1 MSFQPLTQ
9 PVDHITLAGQRSPGV
24 ADLTDTLSDSDIQ
37 ERKGYGLGG
46 AYAVYKG
53 LKIAYPKVTIKLV
66 TSQHWDDWH
75 AWRPLIARPPTGRRP
90 RALDIW
96 HPILEDLGITSV
108 LVKSY
113 TQPTQTGDGEWSV
126 VITFVEYRR
135 PQRALVTP
143 DGSDTDALTPGDLEI
158 LALRN
163 QVTNQVTRNQQTAAE
178 IL

>member
-135 PQRALVTP
+135 PTRALVTP
-143 DGSDTDALTPGDLEI
+143 DGSDTEPMTPGELAITAREAEI
-158 LALRN
+158 RD
-163 QVTNQVTRNQQTAAE
+163 VRRRNQQMAGRAR
-178 IL
+178 